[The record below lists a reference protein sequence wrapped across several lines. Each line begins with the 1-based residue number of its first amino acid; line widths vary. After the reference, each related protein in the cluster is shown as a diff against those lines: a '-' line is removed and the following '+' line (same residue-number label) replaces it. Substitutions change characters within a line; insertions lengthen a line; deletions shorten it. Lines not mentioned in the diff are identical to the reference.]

1 MTSTASYRQV
11 ADTIR
16 QSIHDGTYPRGSL
29 LPNEDALA
37 DELGVHRATVNKAL
51 KILKSEGLVYVH
63 MGVGTYVHKL
73 PPILRNAAVRHSR
86 AHRERGGA
94 RGSLAAELEQLGYT
108 LDNQTTIGP
117 GRPPTEVAEVLGV
130 DPDSDSVIIR
140 ARRMYAEEV
149 PIQIVTTY
157 LPRSIA
163 EGTPMAERDSGVGGI
178 SSRLAELGYAQASI
192 REDIEVR
199 PPTDEEAHFLRMTP
213 DQRVYEIFH
222 MGLTRDGQPV
232 KVNLYVLPTYQ
243 WKLSYWYPTDPV

>member
-16 QSIHDGTYPRGSL
+16 RFIHDGTYPRGSL
-29 LPNEDALA
+29 LPNEDTLA

-51 KILKSEGLVYVH
+51 KILKAEGLVYVH

-94 RGSLAAELEQLGYT
+94 RGSLASELEQLGYS

-117 GRPPTEVAEVLGV
+117 GRPPAEVAEVLGV
-130 DPDSDSVIIR
+130 DPDNDSVIIR
-140 ARRMYAEEV
+140 ARRMYAEGV

-157 LPRSIA
+157 IPRSIA
-163 EGTPMAERDSGVGGI
+163 EGTPMAERDPGVGGI
-178 SSRLAELGYAQASI
+178 SSRLAELGHAQVDI
-192 REDIEVR
+192 QEDVDVR
-199 PPTDEEAHFLRMTP
+199 PPTDEEARFLRMTP

-222 MGLTRDGQPV
+222 MGLTRDDQPV

-243 WKLSYWYPTDPV
+243 WKLRYRYSADPD